1 MDVNRK
7 LRMPRNFFYR
17 LIVYLMVTIFFIA
30 GCASNSVSGAPQAI
44 EAYFKALVAK
54 DLNQLVN
61 HSCAEWEGSA
71 RQELRTFDAV
81 QVSLQDLSC
90 QEVENDASTAHL
102 ACTGKIIANYGNEV
116 LEINLAERDYR
127 ALFEGGEWRMCGYQ

>member
-1 MDVNRK
+1 
-7 LRMPRNFFYR
+7 MPRNFFR
-17 LIVYLMVTIFFIA
+17 SFIVYFVITIFLIA
-30 GCASNSVSGAPQAI
+30 GCASKSVSGAPQAI

-61 HSCAEWEGSA
+61 HSCAEWEGNA

-90 QEVENDASTAHL
+90 QEVETDTSTARL
-102 ACTGKIIANYGNEV
+102 TCTGKIIANYGNEV

-127 ALFEGGEWRMCGYQ
+127 AIFERGEWRMCGYQ